1 MKNLT
6 YVKHF
11 LNNSHDILP
20 KIHNLKFS
28 DFSTHELGVKIQ
40 NNYKTSKIILA
51 ITHAKILTT
60 EFQ

>member
-11 LNNSHDILP
+11 LNNSHILP

-28 DFSTHELGVKIQ
+28 DFSTHALGVKIQ

-51 ITHAKILTT
+51 IAHANILTT